1 MSLDYPD
8 YEELKRKSRILAT
21 LWQIGDKGYY
31 LGLIGAVISPLA
43 AIQYHFTSRKAA
55 LTWDKSLIV
64 AVVITGAFSLVFF
77 VSTNLKCLS
86 VKWGKR
92 LKNKP

>member
-8 YEELKRKSRILAT
+8 YEELKKKSRILAI

-31 LGLIGAVISPLA
+31 IGLMGAVISPLA
-43 AIQYHFTSRKAA
+43 AIQYHFTSRKANP
-55 LTWDKSLIV
+55 TWDKSLMFAIMTIGMFL
-64 AVVITGAFSLVFF
+64 VIFF
-77 VSTNLKCLS
+77 VSTNLKYFS

-92 LKNKP
+92 LKSRL

>member
-8 YEELKRKSRILAT
+8 YEELKKKSRVLGI

-31 LGLIGAVISPLA
+31 LGLIGVIISPLA
-43 AIQYHFTSRKAA
+43 TIQYHFTSQKAN
-55 LTWDKSLIV
+55 LTWDRSLMV
-64 AVVITGAFSLVFF
+64 AVIMIGMFAFIYF
-77 VSTNLKCLS
+77 VSAKLKYFS

-92 LKNKP
+92 LKSKP

>member
-8 YEELKRKSRILAT
+8 YEELKKKNRILAV

-43 AIQYHFTSRKAA
+43 AIQYHFTSRKAN
-55 LTWDKSLIV
+55 LTWDKSLMI
-64 AVVITGAFSLVFF
+64 AVIMIGMSLFIF
-77 VSTNLKCLS
+77 LVSTSLKYFS
-86 VKWGKR
+86 VKWGKK